1 MVKTKKYLF
10 GYRLEPIIERLIN
23 IEDKS
28 LSSLNV
34 DLIKII
40 LKILDHN
47 NTEII
52 VDNRNWKVESKLDII
67 YRLLKENGD
76 LFLSGPT
83 AEKYLDKKNSIQL
96 KKK

>member
-1 MVKTKKYLF
+1 MAVRHIGKRILHWSKQKKYLF

-40 LKILDHN
+40 LKILDHK
-47 NTEII
+47 IQ
-52 VDNRNWKVESKLDII
+52 KL
-67 YRLLKENGD
+67 
-76 LFLSGPT
+76 S
-83 AEKYLDKKNSIQL
+83 
-96 KKK
+96 